1 MGVYSVGG
9 YRMSLSA
16 RILGFAFTNADFL
29 FEMDTEGTILFTAGA
44 ANDLV
49 KESGE
54 NLVGRPAGQMFQ
66 PSEGIKFATFAKA
79 LKSGERAGPFKLT
92 LATGADANLAM
103 FRLPENGANISCTLA
118 RQGARSAS
126 PQIDPKTGLAS
137 RDGFMAAV
145 EKAGDRDTLTL
156 VNMPDLPELCAQ
168 LSPDGADTLL
178 QRIGE
183 SFLTVGASASGR
195 ISDTSFGALSPVTRG
210 SLDLSRKLSSVFAAS
225 DLAPPRI
232 GEAQFGLQGAGLT
245 PGQRLLSMRYVI
257 ERFAEKGKMD
267 AGDGDI
273 AGAFAGMMEET
284 LLRLAAMTKT
294 VGDGAFEIAYQ
305 RICDLTTGKVSH
317 YEALARFTNPEGTG
331 ETVKFIEALG
341 IANAFDLAVA
351 SKVLSLIERHACAHV
366 AFNVS
371 GATIASPASFGM
383 LAAILAKRRK
393 LAPRTLIEITETAAI
408 TDLESAGKAVA
419 ELRAMGY
426 RVGLDDFGAG
436 AASINYLHAFQVDF
450 VKFDGAM
457 IMKIGSS
464 KRDDA
469 LLAGLAK
476 LCNEMGVTTI
486 AEWIENEAMAKAAK
500 AMGFHHGQGKWLG
513 APTLEIP
520 APALSL
526 DKRQGVRES
535 WG

>member
-1 MGVYSVGG
+1 
-9 YRMSLSA
+9 MSPSA

-49 KESGE
+49 KESCE
-54 NLVGRPAGQMFQ
+54 NLLGKPAGQLFQ
-66 PSEGIKFATFAKA
+66 PSEGSKFASFAKA
-79 LKSGERAGPFKLT
+79 LKSGDRAGPFMLT
-92 LATGADANLAM
+92 LATGANANLAM

-118 RQGARSAS
+118 RPGVRDPRVQV
-126 PQIDPKTGLAS
+126 DPKTGLAS
-137 RDGFMAAV
+137 RDSFMAVV

-156 VNMPDLPELCAQ
+156 VNVPDLPELCAQ
-168 LSPDGADTLL
+168 LSPDGADELL
-178 QRIGE
+178 LRIGD
-183 SFLTVGASASGR
+183 SFLTAGASVSGR
-195 ISDTSFGALSPVTRG
+195 ISDTGFGALSPAARG
-210 SLDLSRKLSSVFAAS
+210 SLGLAHKISGAFAAS
-225 DLAPPRI
+225 NLAPPRI
-232 GEAQFGLQGAGLT
+232 GETQIGLQGAGLS

-257 ERFAEKGKMD
+257 ERFAEKGRTD
-267 AGDGDI
+267 GGNGDI
-273 AGAFAGMMEET
+273 AGAFAGMMDET

-294 VGDGAFEIAYQ
+294 VGEGAFEIAYQ

-317 YEALARFTNPEGTG
+317 YEALARFSNPEGTG

-351 SKVLSLIERHACAHV
+351 SKVLSLIEQKTSAHI
-366 AFNVS
+366 AFNIS

-383 LAAILAKRRK
+383 LATILAKRRK
-393 LAPRTLIEITETAAI
+393 LAPRVLIEITETAAI
-408 TDLESAGKAVA
+408 TDLESAGKAIA

-457 IMKIGSS
+457 IMKIGRSE
-464 KRDDA
+464 RDDA
-469 LLAGLAK
+469 LLGGMAK
-476 LCNEMGVTTI
+476 LCGEMGVTTI
-486 AEWIENEAMAKAAK
+486 AEWIENEAMAKAVRT
-500 AMGFHHGQGKWLG
+500 MGFHCGQGKWLG
-513 APTLEIP
+513 APMLEIP
-520 APALSL
+520 AAAFDLGNSL
-526 DKRQGVRES
+526 GIQAS